1 VAYALY
7 LKVADLHL
15 FGCDFSY
22 PDPERIHSSES
33 GRACVEYLLGMAML
47 RGMTVHIAEDSTLMD
62 ADRLDRRFYGYVE
75 QPKCGVV
82 ERDGKNVWTI
92 LDDPAQ

>member
-1 VAYALY
+1 
-7 LKVADLHL
+7 
-15 FGCDFSY
+15 
-22 PDPERIHSSES
+22 
-33 GRACVEYLLGMAML
+33 
-47 RGMTVHIAEDSTLMD
+47 MD